1 MINLIKVNK
10 GDGPNLQIGEYDFCY
25 KLVKDNEGIGYGTI
39 NKDQENQLFIFI
51 DKQQR
56 GNGYG
61 KILFSKML
69 EETKNQG
76 YNQVKILFEKENIP
90 MQKIANDNGAQQI
103 SEDKNN
109 VKYIISI
116 KWFIEE
122 GIKYKKSP

>member
-10 GDGPNLQIGEYDFCY
+10 GDGPNLQIREYDYCY
-25 KLVKDNEGIGYGTI
+25 KLVKDNQGIGFGTI
-39 NKDQENQLFIFI
+39 NKDKENQLFIFI

-69 EETKNQG
+69 EETKNIG
-76 YNQVKILFEKENIP
+76 YNEVKISFEKENIP
-90 MQKIANDNGAQQI
+90 MQKIANENGAKQI

-116 KWFIEE
+116 K
-122 GIKYKKSP
+122 